1 MTVFR
6 SLLFLAMMVVASAA
20 SAATVEARTEKSA
33 ANNVTVTVT
42 PDFKATDTWTFKVV
56 LDTHSQELSDDL
68 TKTAVLI
75 DPAGKRYAPVAWEG
89 AAPGGHHREG
99 VLRFTAI
106 SPAPAYVQ
114 LQLSREKEATPR
126 LFRWQLQ

>member
-1 MTVFR
+1 MTVLR
-6 SLLFLAMMVVASAA
+6 SMVIVAMLALSGAA
-20 SAATVEARTEKSA
+20 PAAALEAGAEKST

-42 PDFKATDTWTFKVV
+42 PDFKAADTWTFKVV
-56 LDTHSQELSDDL
+56 LDTHSQELRDDL

-75 DPAGKRYAPVAWEG
+75 DPAGKRHAPLAWEG

-106 SPAPAYVQ
+106 SPTPAYVQ
-114 LQLSREKEATPR
+114 LQLSRDKEATPR
-126 LFRWQLQ
+126 VFRWKLQ